1 MRSIYNRVFRRRRFQ
16 AYTVGTAKS
25 GTTSFARSFEENY
38 RAAHEPAMDE
48 TLDQILDVYCG
59 EAGEHE
65 LDDFVRAQDEQLWL
79 EMNSS
84 QLNYFLLPALLRV
97 FPDAKF
103 VLPIRNPYEW
113 VDSFINHQLGRPVR
127 DEFSEE
133 TAVRW
138 ERYRD
143 LRFKAGRRESHPPE
157 EKVLEEHD
165 LYTLDGYLQY
175 WAEHNEQVISQV
187 PSPQL
192 LILRTS
198 DIDQSMG
205 RVSEFLGISP
215 SSLSTSKSHA
225 NRARERFDLL
235 DQIDSGYV
243 ERVVNRHCRPLMDRF
258 FGKTAQDES

>member
-1 MRSIYNRVFRRRRFQ
+1 VRSVYNRLFRRRRFQ

-25 GTTSFARSFEENY
+25 GTTSFARLFEENY
-38 RAAHEPAMDE
+38 RAAHEPAMNE
-48 TLDQILDVYCG
+48 TIDQILDVYCG
-59 EAGEHE
+59 EAGERA
-65 LDDFVRAQDEQLWL
+65 LDAFVRAQDEALWL

-138 ERYRD
+138 EKYRD
-143 LRFKAGRRESHPPE
+143 LRFQAGKKEPHPPE
-157 EKVLEEHD
+157 EKVLEEHG
-165 LYTLDGYLQY
+165 LYTLDGYLSY
-175 WAEHNEQVISQV
+175 WAEHNEQVIAQV

-198 DIDQSMG
+198 DIDESMG
-205 RVSEFLGISP
+205 RVSAFLGIPP

-225 NRARERFDLL
+225 NRSRERLDLL
-235 DQIDSGYV
+235 GQIDSGYM
-243 ERVVNRHCRPLMDRF
+243 ERVVNRYCRPLMDRF
-258 FGKTAQDES
+258 FEETARDED